1 MPVRTRFPF
10 IFLMVFVLATVG
22 CVTSDRASRE
32 PRTPRISE
40 PDGTSSQTTGTRYQ
54 RADTTAADAEAAGPR
69 VWQERT
75 KATREKTQ
83 RDQQPA
89 ARTAPATPQEFRDFT
104 SGLAFTYAQPWY
116 VVRTDWAGPILGRNG
131 KSIITVRF
139 ATLTTDK
146 KKASQPGFLYATAD
160 SVANAIVYGLST
172 LTKPISEFL
181 GLGSGGGGKKKPP
194 LPFDIA
200 LTQKHFPAYQI
211 EERGRGN
218 DGRTIFHLCRQGK
231 NADAEFIVYH
241 VIEGEKVASF
251 LVHAAKDVH
260 LRQEAQRIV
269 GSTRLP

>member
-1 MPVRTRFPF
+1 MPARSRSPF
-10 IFLMVFVLATVG
+10 IFLMVFVFVTVG
-22 CVTSDRASRE
+22 CVTADRASRE
-32 PRTPRISE
+32 PRTPQISE
-40 PDGTSSQTTGTRYQ
+40 PDGTGSQTTGTRYQ
-54 RADTTAADAEAAGPR
+54 RGDKTAADAEAASPR
-69 VWQERT
+69 VRPDRT
-75 KATREKTQ
+75 KAAREKTQ
-83 RDQQPA
+83 RDQPPA
-89 ARTAPATPQEFRDFT
+89 AQTAPATPQEFRDFT

-116 VVRTDWAGPILGRNG
+116 VVRTEWEGPILGRNG

-160 SVANAIVYGLST
+160 SVANAIVYSLST
-172 LTKPISEFL
+172 LTKPISYLL

-231 NADAEFIVYH
+231 SADAEFVVYH

-251 LVHAAKDVH
+251 LVHAAKDVQ

-269 GSTRLP
+269 ESTRLP